1 MLTTRS
7 LISRVSI
14 LNLEG
19 IERSLAQGV
28 RTSESRDARRLGVAR
43 GGGPALGPGSANQH
57 GGSAVKAGKRILAA
71 GGLVLAAAFASAA
84 LAQDFGPFENTDP
97 FDLVQG
103 VAVAST
109 EDLAGAS
116 GQVTQAIFVPGVGFA
131 ITTTAQGTCTQS
143 EGDDCRATT
152 TSTVSV
158 VGSGNGD
165 VSVGSSITTSTGNV
179 VGSGNG
185 DVAVSSFDTTADISA
200 TNIPSSQFDTGTSNL
215 GGAVNLPF
223 VTAPILSAPNVT
235 APILSAPNVTAPI
248 LTAPNL

>member
-1 MLTTRS
+1 M
-7 LISRVSI
+7 
-14 LNLEG
+14 
-19 IERSLAQGV
+19 
-28 RTSESRDARRLGVAR
+28 
-43 GGGPALGPGSANQH
+43 
-57 GGSAVKAGKRILAA
+57 KAGKRILAA
-71 GGLVLAAAFASAA
+71 GGLVLAAAFGSAA
-84 LAQDFGPFENTDP
+84 VAQDFGPSGITDP
-97 FDLVQG
+97 FQG
-103 VAVAST
+103 LAVAGT

-165 VSVGSSITTSTGNV
+165 VAASSSVTTSTVNV

-215 GGAVNLPF
+215 GGAANLPNLT
-223 VTAPILSAPNVT
+223 VPNLTVPNVT
-235 APILSAPNVTAPI
+235 APILSAPNVTAP
-248 LTAPNL
+248 NL